1 MIENRGVLDGRE
13 KIEIARRDQEAGA
26 KVRAG
31 AGVEAEARVEAETGG
46 EGGLHQDPDED
57 MTVGAARDGL
67 GPGVPAPADQMM
79 TSKLN
84 ILGVVH

>member
-13 KIEIARRDQEAGA
+13 KIEIARRDQGAGA
-26 KVRAG
+26 KVRAE
-31 AGVEAEARVEAETGG
+31 AGVGAETGG

-57 MTVGAARDGL
+57 MTVGVVRDGL